1 MRVYSRTQK
10 ANRTYMT
17 IEQYARWCGVSKD
30 TARRRID
37 KGILRIYQPERRGRV
52 LIELENDQSERT
64 ARTGI
69 SNFAKEFAIGGMT

>member
-1 MRVYSRTQK
+1 MRVYTRTQK

-17 IEQYARWCGVSKD
+17 IEQYAGWCGISKD
-30 TARRRID
+30 TVIRRIN

-52 LIELENDQSERT
+52 LIELENDTSDRT

-69 SNFAKEFAIGGMT
+69 SDFAREFAIAR